1 MKTRVLFGVMLAGGL
16 SISCIGIAQ
25 GSHQAAGN
33 NVSQSPAAGPS
44 LPAAHLNGNY
54 FERDGKPFIAV
65 GVNWVPAKAA
75 MEWPYQ
81 WDPAAIE
88 ADFAQ
93 MHTLGVNAVRLDLVW
108 AFFEPRPGDYNPE
121 AWKELDF
128 LVALANR
135 YKIYLHPEL
144 LIGGEVG
151 EAWWDVPYRN
161 GRNPQSDPYMLRLET
176 DFAAELARRF
186 GKNTAILGWDLTDE
200 PPFWIVAGS
209 TTDAEAINWTRLISG
224 AMRRYDTL
232 HPIVVGTSTEDL
244 NHGPF
249 RADNL
254 RDDVDFFSAHPYTI
268 YEPKLFPDP
277 MLSQRQTY
285 GAAFQTALEQGAGR
299 PVMIQEIG
307 ASSAQYAPEAI
318 ADYERAAL
326 YSGLGAGANGF
337 LIWCYTDTAPSQYSK
352 VPYLRSP
359 HETQFGIVT
368 WDRKER
374 PAARMLRDFSE
385 ITDRLD
391 LQGIAP
397 APAEAAI
404 LVPNEWSKPY
414 GDASHFG
421 LTGPEIAPYTS
432 TDEGGAVA
440 GQSLPNKSDQNARL
454 TGAWLASYILA
465 RQVGVKPD
473 FPREYADWQKYSML
487 LLPSPLT
494 STNSM
499 LIHLHSD
506 FWGKARSY
514 AENGGVL
521 YASVSSDA
529 AIPEMD
535 QIFGARLVDREP
547 VREVTLKVVAAFG
560 DLKPGDT
567 FTWSASPDAPEQW
580 AATLEV
586 KGGEVIAVDQDG
598 RPALVAHHMGK
609 GSTLLCAYPI
619 ESYLANQPSAFE
631 GAQSTERLYRSLI
644 EWAGVRRMVWTDNPS
659 VEAAALDGSHRGY
672 FILVN
677 HSSQLQ
683 HVVLH
688 TSLPVT
694 QLNRVNADGTQ
705 PVPTGSAAAVDL
717 QPWEGAVL
725 AWQ

>member
-1 MKTRVLFGVMLAGGL
+1 MERMKTGIRFGVALACGL
-16 SISCIGIAQ
+16 SMGASGFAQ
-25 GSHQAAGN
+25 SSGQPAESGGSEA
-33 NVSQSPAAGPS
+33 
-44 LPAAHLNGNY
+44 LPAVHLNGNY

-93 MHTLGVNAVRLDLVW
+93 MHALGVNAVRLDLVW

-128 LVALANR
+128 LVSLANR

-144 LIGGEVG
+144 FIGGEVG
-151 EAWWDVPYRN
+151 EAYWDVPYRN

-176 DFAAELARRF
+176 DFAAELARRY
-186 GKNTAILGWDLTDE
+186 GKSTAILGWDLTDE

-224 AMRRYDTL
+224 AIRRYDTL

-244 NHGPF
+244 DHGPF

-254 RDDVDFFSAHPYTI
+254 RNDVDFFSAHPYTI

-277 MLSQRQTY
+277 MLSERQTF
-285 GAAFQTALEQGAGR
+285 GAAFQSALEEGAGH
-299 PVMIQEIG
+299 PVMIQEVG
-307 ASSAQYAPEAI
+307 ASTAQYDPQAI

-326 YSGLGAGANGF
+326 YSSLGAGANGF
-337 LIWCYTDTAPSQYSK
+337 LIWCYTDAAPSQYAK

-368 WDRKER
+368 WDRKEK
-374 PAARMLRDFSE
+374 PAAKMLQDFSDV
-385 ITDRLD
+385 TARLD
-391 LQGIAP
+391 LQGVAP
-397 APAEAAI
+397 AAAEAAI

-414 GDASHFG
+414 GDESHFG

-432 TDEGGAVA
+432 TEEGGSVA
-440 GQSLPNKSDQNARL
+440 GQALPNKSDLNARL
-454 TGAWLASYILA
+454 TGAWLSSYILA
-465 RQVGVKPD
+465 RQAGVKPD
-473 FPREYADWQKYSML
+473 FPREYADWQKYSMV

-499 LIHLHSD
+499 MIHLHSD

-514 AENGGVL
+514 VENGGVL
-521 YASVSSDA
+521 YASVSGDA
-529 AIPEMD
+529 AIPEMGAL
-535 QIFGARLVDREP
+535 FGARLVDHAP
-547 VREVTLKVVAAFG
+547 VRDVILKVVAPFG
-560 DLKPGDT
+560 SLKPGDT
-567 FTWSASPDAPEQW
+567 FTYSASPDAPEQW

-598 RPALVAHHMGK
+598 RPALVAHRLGK

-631 GAQSTERLYRSLI
+631 GAQSTWRLYQSLI
-644 EWAGVRRMVWTDNPS
+644 EWAGVRRLVWTDNPS
-659 VEAAALDGSHRGY
+659 VEAAALNGEHRGY
-672 FILVN
+672 FVLVN
-677 HSSQLQ
+677 HSPQAQ
-683 HVVLH
+683 HVALH

-694 QLNRVNADGTQ
+694 EVEGVTSEGIR
-705 PVPTGSAAAVDL
+705 PVAGGAGATVDL

-725 AWQ
+725 AWK